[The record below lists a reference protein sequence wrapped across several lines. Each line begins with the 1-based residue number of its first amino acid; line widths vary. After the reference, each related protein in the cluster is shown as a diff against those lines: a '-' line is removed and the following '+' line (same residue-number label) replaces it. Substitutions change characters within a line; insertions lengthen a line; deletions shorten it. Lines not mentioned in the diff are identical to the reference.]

1 MKKTKEG
8 RAKVKNL
15 KKKRFT
21 KETYRALRFTTLSTV
36 ATVKHLLNEGFDYV
50 LIRKFSSDSIE
61 MFFGAMRQMMGGN
74 FQGDA
79 YSVITSFERIIKTG
93 IAYCSLDGNTVL
105 EREKPK
111 EYNLL
116 KEQRMN
122 KKRSRLILDFLP
134 SSYLLVLDELL
145 VPASMLLLR

>member
-1 MKKTKEG
+1 
-8 RAKVKNL
+8 
-15 KKKRFT
+15 
-21 KETYRALRFTTLSTV
+21 
-36 ATVKHLLNEGFDYV
+36 
-50 LIRKFSSDSIE
+50 
-61 MFFGAMRQMMGGN
+61 MMGGN

-79 YSVITSFERIIKTG
+79 YSVITSFKRIIKTG

-122 KKRSRLILDFLP
+122 KKRSRLILD
-134 SSYLLVLDELL
+134 
-145 VPASMLLLR
+145 

>member
-1 MKKTKEG
+1 
-8 RAKVKNL
+8 
-15 KKKRFT
+15 
-21 KETYRALRFTTLSTV
+21 LSTV
-36 ATVKHLLNEGFDYV
+36 ATVKHLLSEGFDYV
-50 LIRKFSSDSIE
+50 LTRKFSSDSIE

-93 IAYCSLDGNTVL
+93 ISYCSLDGNTVL
-105 EREKPK
+105 ARQTPK
-111 EYNLL
+111 AYNLL
-116 KEQRMN
+116 REQRMK

-145 VPASMLLLR
+145 LPPSMLLFNYNDKKKNI